1 MSSFNDQNIDQGVR
15 KRAVYENTRRARLV
29 LNVDRK
35 DGGKL
40 QLPILLD
47 ARATE
52 EEENIQQNTLLAVVP
67 MARLPGYDSHS
78 EAPRGGLPRPGRIYV
93 FLQNRL
99 WRELECDGR
108 GQLSEVDVAHWRKT
122 AEQGGNADQRDPV
135 GKTQHLV
142 ILPVIL
148 QGRDVANELYMTYS
162 EMPWTWE
169 YIQWLEASSGRI
181 KNRCQNIRPAWAA
194 AVVDAKQWKP
204 TQTMPALPIANI
216 ALGLCARELHLETL
230 LDDPAL
236 FTPAM
241 QKLPENLM
249 IRQLGNRQQELAK
262 HLQEN
267 PPEPVPASLANAD
280 LLAEYQLRNYPKLV
294 GLILDDPLFDLR
306 HAVAQSQLAVEL
318 LQALNALVPHQP
330 FGRYAEVLY
339 QEVMSID
346 NLSAYVDRAAL
357 NRTMLHT
364 ERQQTRECLYRQQE
378 RILRLID
385 KKLPSVWNDWLY
397 CRDERLLEPYALL
410 VELLELLQRSP
421 KACDARCIEAEDRKH
436 SAKINAV
443 AKKLIGA
450 SHALTRDLLSSAPDQ
465 LPETL
470 QRLKQLKTSQDNI
483 NPERLG
489 ISSLA
494 LLISQ
499 QSEEGQA
506 GDQPPNHS
514 YGVQNIALAI
524 DELLAHVAKGVVQ
537 IIKRLSAHQE
547 LTVVEMQRAFAPS
560 FRSLQ
565 DLHSRGMSL
574 NMVEQGKAIAQGK
587 AVIGVH
593 GAGLSFGI
601 TPGERAAVT
610 RKNYLYASLE
620 DSGGRVRATSSGK
633 LAVRLNFASK
643 DLGRLLMVVGDA
655 DDPLVQ
661 DFNKWRFG
669 INHLDTAEKLSKST
683 KLPLLASV
691 LALYNLHV
699 NTFGAQ
705 ELWKQETGR
714 SIAGLLS
721 ATADLGLA
729 ANSVALKLLEK
740 NQRLRAP
747 WYVWWESGRFDVS
760 RVNNT
765 LGQRWATNLAQRTG
779 GSTWLTWSRLGSTGA
794 MSLTAFV
801 FAWDAYRASRDGEQ
815 DVAVANAIAASG
827 AGVWALYTVGLLA
840 SPWLLGIGV
849 VALVGGSVAAAVLSD
864 SALEQAVKHGPF
876 GHEQRLPQMNDP
888 VQAYQQLLGALG
900 APQLQIERLQ
910 DWQNSARV
918 KDKARFDEALTKKN
932 IAASPYDWVVILH
945 SPLLGQFNAEHGF
958 ALTATERVRIRGHFS
973 GWSYQSKEID
983 RTKLNALILDNSRA
997 LYLVPAQF
1005 PIVPHYDMSRVRL
1018 ATEYG
1023 LKVCGQFHLGELR
1036 CRADDPFPAY
1046 ASMIIPQPKPRAWK
1060 PYNPALR
1067 PGPRDEDGDKPYWLI
1082 AERDYAKI

>member
-1 MSSFNDQNIDQGVR
+1 MSSFNDENIEQGVR
-15 KRAVYENTRRARLV
+15 KRTEYENTRRARLV

-47 ARATE
+47 ARTTD

-78 EAPRGGLPRPGRIYV
+78 EAPRGALPRPGRIYV

-108 GQLSEVDVAHWRKT
+108 GQLFEVDVAHWRKK
-122 AEQGGNADQRDPV
+122 AKQGGNADQRDPV
-135 GKTQHLV
+135 GKTQHLI

-148 QGRDVANELYMTYS
+148 QGRDVANDLYMAYS

-216 ALGLCARELHLETL
+216 TQGLCARELHLETL

-241 QKLPENLM
+241 QRLPEKLM
-249 IRQLGNRQQELAK
+249 IRQLENRQQELATL
-262 HLQEN
+262 LQQN
-267 PPEPVPASLANAD
+267 PPEPVPASLATAD
-280 LLAEYQLRNYPKLV
+280 LLAEYQLRDYPKLV

-306 HAVAQSQLAVEL
+306 HAVVQSQLAVEL

-339 QEVMSID
+339 QEVMPID

-385 KKLPSVWNDWLY
+385 KKLPSVWNDWLHSH
-397 CRDERLLEPYALL
+397 DERLLEPYALL

-450 SHALTRDLLSSAPDQ
+450 SHALTRDLLSSAPDK

-506 GDQPPNHS
+506 GDQPPNYS

-524 DELLAHVAKGVVQ
+524 DELLTHVAKGAVQ

-547 LTVVEMQRAFAPS
+547 LAIVEMQRAFAPS

-565 DLHSRGMSL
+565 GLHSRGMSL
-574 NMVEQGKAIAQGK
+574 NMAEQGEAIAQGK
-587 AVIGVH
+587 AVVGVH

-633 LAVRLNFASK
+633 LAERLNFASK
-643 DLGRLLMVVGDA
+643 DLGRLQVVVVDA
-655 DDPLVQ
+655 NDPLVQ

-669 INHLDTAEKLSKST
+669 INHLDTAERLSKST

-691 LALYNLHV
+691 LAVYNLHV
-699 NTFGAQ
+699 NSVGSIDLIKDERTRWAFGLA
-705 ELWKQETGR
+705 
-714 SIAGLLS
+714 S
-721 ATADLGLA
+721 AVADLGLA
-729 ANSVALKLLEK
+729 ANNVALKLLEK

-760 RVNNT
+760 RVNNK
-765 LGQRWATNLAQRTG
+765 LGQRWATNLAQRT

-794 MSLTAFV
+794 MGLTAFV

-815 DVAVANAIAASG
+815 DVAVSNAIAASG
-827 AGVWALYTVGLLA
+827 AGVWALYTLGLLA
-840 SPWLLGIGV
+840 SPWLLGVGV
-849 VALVGGSVAAAVLSD
+849 VALVAGSIAAAVLSD

-876 GHEQRLPQMNDP
+876 GREQRLPQMNDP
-888 VQAYQQLLGALG
+888 VLAYQQLLGALG
-900 APQLQIERLQ
+900 APRLQIERLQ
-910 DWQNSARV
+910 DWLNGA
-918 KDKARFDEALTKKN
+918 KAEDKARLDDTLKKKN

-958 ALTATERVRIRGHFS
+958 TLTATERVRTRGHFS
-973 GWSYQSKEID
+973 SWSYQRKEIA
-983 RTKLNALILDNSRA
+983 RAKLNALILDNSRA
-997 LYLVPAQF
+997 LYLVQAQF
-1005 PIVPHYDMSRVRL
+1005 PIVPQYDVSRARL

-1046 ASMIIPQPKPRAWK
+1046 ASMIIPQPKPRAWQ
-1060 PYNPALR
+1060 PYNPAVR
-1067 PGPRDEDGDKPYWLI
+1067 PVPRDEDGDELYWLI
-1082 AERDYAKI
+1082 SERGYAKI